1 MTNFWNCK
9 YFALISLNMWT
20 CRIYMMPLSSTGCD
34 FSLERREDENPL
46 QSRSRYLWCTSL
58 MQQCYRSKNKTLKN
72 LNLVD
77 TNDSPSTCRLESLI
91 PGASRFTLAPYDTS
105 TAATTSTSTV
115 ATTSTTTSTSRT
127 GSSTRSVQPAGG
139 EVVSQVQ
146 RKVQECF
153 LTGKCWTWYSKKDLM
168 KNLPKIGAVVA
179 FNEYIGAKPSLR
191 DGNLVTKKSM
201 HKTNCF

>member
-1 MTNFWNCK
+1 MCKTVLVDVLDDHLWKFK

-20 CRIYMMPLSSTGCD
+20 CSVYMMPLSSTGCD

-46 QSRSRYLWCTSL
+46 QSRSRYLCCTSL

-72 LNLVD
+72 LNLVG
-77 TNDSPSTCRLESLI
+77 TCRLESLI

-105 TAATTSTSTV
+105 TV
-115 ATTSTTTSTSRT
+115 ATTSTSRT

-139 EVVSQVQ
+139 EVASQVQ
-146 RKVQECF
+146 KKVQECF

-179 FNEYIGAKPSLR
+179 FNVYIGAKPNLR
-191 DGNLVTKKSM
+191 AGNLMTKKV
-201 HKTNCF
+201 NA

>member
-9 YFALISLNMWT
+9 YFALISLNIWT
-20 CRIYMMPLSSTGCD
+20 CSVYMMPLSSTGCD

-105 TAATTSTSTV
+105 TAATTSTS
-115 ATTSTTTSTSRT
+115 RT

-146 RKVQECF
+146 KKVQECF
-153 LTGKCWTWYSKKDLM
+153 LTGKCWTWYSKKIWIRIC
-168 KNLPKIGAVVA
+168 PK
-179 FNEYIGAKPSLR
+179 
-191 DGNLVTKKSM
+191 
-201 HKTNCF
+201 